1 MSAPARTIG
10 GLIARRGYFI
20 AILLG
25 ALFFVPAGC
34 AQHPKSSIVSIAPPA
49 PGTIGFQPGT
59 VDGAPGVV
67 VELPHY
73 RICSTMADRTILTQ
87 IGQVMEGALGAYQS
101 LSPNVP
107 LRGGPMEC
115 YIFQSRSEWAAFT
128 KAHTGE
134 DATVYLRVNRGGYT
148 VGDWFV
154 AYWIGTPA
162 TFSVAAHEGWHQYVA
177 RNLEGCLP
185 PFLEEGMACLF
196 EQVEWVD
203 GLPRWNLSEN
213 LPRLVALRAAAD
225 TGQLYPLAQLVRM
238 HAGQVVGKPSGK
250 IEAFYA
256 QSWAFAR
263 FLLEGDGGG
272 HRAALDRMLAD
283 AARGRLYADSSRE
296 FNRGPLWDP
305 ATARPMLEHYLQMSL
320 PQIED
325 SFARYVR
332 QVVDSS
338 HAPGFE

>member
-1 MSAPARTIG
+1 MAGARRCAPKRWNGSGRALTTCNNVEPASFANSSMAIRLTSPAGPWRSRRRSPNSSAATAKMCWDRSPPSLLLRQRPRKTLLRSCPKGCRIRPDGAALCAMSAPARTIG

-162 TFSVAAHEGWHQYVA
+162 T
-177 RNLEGCLP
+177 
-185 PFLEEGMACLF
+185 
-196 EQVEWVD
+196 
-203 GLPRWNLSEN
+203 
-213 LPRLVALRAAAD
+213 
-225 TGQLYPLAQLVRM
+225 
-238 HAGQVVGKPSGK
+238 
-250 IEAFYA
+250 
-256 QSWAFAR
+256 
-263 FLLEGDGGG
+263 
-272 HRAALDRMLAD
+272 
-283 AARGRLYADSSRE
+283 
-296 FNRGPLWDP
+296 
-305 ATARPMLEHYLQMSL
+305 
-320 PQIED
+320 
-325 SFARYVR
+325 
-332 QVVDSS
+332 
-338 HAPGFE
+338 